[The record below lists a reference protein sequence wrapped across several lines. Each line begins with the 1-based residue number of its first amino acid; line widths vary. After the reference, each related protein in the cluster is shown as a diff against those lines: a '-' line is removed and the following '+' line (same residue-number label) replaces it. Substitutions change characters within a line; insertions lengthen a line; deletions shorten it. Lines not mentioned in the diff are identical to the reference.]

1 MQEEGLMRIRKLL
14 LISPPAFT
22 FRAPRDVNPLPPM
35 GLGYLASVAEG
46 LGTEVRILDCLV
58 RGWSHEEEVNDQL
71 VRVGLSE
78 RDIEDQIRDFNPDMI
93 GINCQFS
100 RQYKI
105 YHSLFALVK
114 RVRPDIIT
122 IAGGPHTTVCPEE
135 VLGDPN
141 CDFIVSGEAEEAFRD
156 LIIALNSGK
165 GTESIDGLGWK
176 FQGQLHVNPKQ
187 KVIADLDSIDFPAY
201 HLMDLDRYFGLS
213 ESHGPRHKKRFA
225 PIITSRGCPAQCA
238 FCSAHKVW
246 GRRYRVRSVDNV
258 LNEMRLLKDVY
269 GIEEIMF
276 EDDNVTANPKRAKE
290 LFRRMVEEKFNFVW
304 DTPNGVGVWSMDT
317 EMIDLMKESGC
328 VNLNFPVESGSQEV
342 LSDIIKKPLKLAK
355 VKELM
360 AYCKKIGL
368 STGMFLVV
376 GMPGE
381 KIGDMWKSFRF
392 AADCGCY
399 SPHIS
404 VATPYPGSELFDEC
418 VKNGYF
424 TRSFSLDDLFIKS
437 FTIKTA
443 DWDEDVLRKTILK
456 GYLFLRFS
464 QVVKEP
470 LQFLKWAFMKARRPS
485 SFIGHIKRIL
495 GKKRKRE
502 KS

>member
-1 MQEEGLMRIRKLL
+1 MKVRKLL

-22 FRAPRDVNPLPPM
+22 FKAPRDVNPLPPM

-58 RGWSHEEEVNDQL
+58 RGWTHEEEVNDQL

-78 RDIEDQIRDFNPDMI
+78 KDIEAQIRDFNPDMI

-114 RVRPDIIT
+114 KVDPAIVT
-122 IAGGPHTTVCPEE
+122 IAGGPHATVCPEE
-135 VLGDPN
+135 VLGDPH
-141 CDFIVSGEAEEAFRD
+141 CDFIILGEAETSFRD
-156 LIIALNSGK
+156 LITALNTGK
-165 GTESIDGLGWK
+165 DIASIDGLGWK
-176 FQGQLHVNPKQ
+176 SKGQLNINPKQ
-187 KVIADLDSIDFPAY
+187 NMIADLDSIIFPAY

-225 PIITSRGCPAQCA
+225 PIITSRGCPAQCT
-238 FCSAHKVW
+238 FCSAHRVW

-258 LNEMRLLKDVY
+258 LKEMRLLKDTY

-290 LFRRMVEEKFNFVW
+290 LFRRMKEEKFDFIW

-328 VNLNFPVESGSQEV
+328 VNLNFPVESGDQHV
-342 LSDIIKKPLKLAK
+342 LNDIIRKPLKLEK

-368 STGMFLVV
+368 DTGMFLVV

-381 KIGDMWKSFRF
+381 KIEDMWKSFRF
-392 AADCGCY
+392 AAECRCY

-404 VATPYPGSELFDEC
+404 VATPYPGSQLFDDC
-418 VKNGYF
+418 VKNDYF
-424 TRSFSLDDLFIKS
+424 TRRFSLDDLFIKS

-443 DWDEDVLRKTILK
+443 DWDEHILRRTIFR
-456 GYLFLRFS
+456 GYLFLRLH
-464 QVVKEP
+464 QLVRDP
-470 LQFLKWAFMKARRPS
+470 LQFLKWVLRKAKKPS
-485 SFIGHIKRIL
+485 SFIGHIKRIV
-495 GKKRKRE
+495 GKSR
-502 KS
+502 S

>member
-1 MQEEGLMRIRKLL
+1 MRKEGFVKIRKLL

-22 FRAPRDVNPLPPM
+22 FKAPRDVNPLPPM

-58 RGWSHEEEVNDQL
+58 RGWSCEEEVNDQL

-78 RDIEDQIRDFNPDMI
+78 RDIEDHIRDFNPDMV

-135 VLGDPN
+135 VLGDPH
-141 CDFIVSGEAEEAFRD
+141 CDLIISGEAEESFKD
-156 LIIALNSGK
+156 LIVALNTDKS
-165 GTESIDGLGWK
+165 TDSIDGLGWK
-176 FQGQLHVNPKQ
+176 SQGQLHVNPRQ
-187 KVIADLDSIDFPAY
+187 NLITDLDSITFPAY

-213 ESHGPRHKKRFA
+213 ESHGPRHKRRFA

-238 FCSAHKVW
+238 FCSAHRVW

-258 LNEMRLLKDVY
+258 LKEMRLLKDVY

-290 LFRRMVEEKFNFVW
+290 LFRRMIEEKFNFAW

-328 VNLNFPVESGSQEV
+328 VNLNFPVESGSQDV

-360 AYCKKIGL
+360 GYCKKIGL

-381 KIGDMWKSFRF
+381 KIDDMWKSFRF

-404 VATPYPGSELFDEC
+404 VATPYPGSELFDDC
-418 VKNGYF
+418 VKNSYF

-443 DWDEDVLRKTILK
+443 DWDEDILRKTIFK
-456 GYLFLRFS
+456 GYLFLRLN

-470 LQFLKWAFMKARRPS
+470 LQFLKWALMKAKRPS
-485 SFIGHIKRIL
+485 SFIGHIERIL
-495 GKKRKRE
+495 RKKTNKGK
-502 KS
+502 S